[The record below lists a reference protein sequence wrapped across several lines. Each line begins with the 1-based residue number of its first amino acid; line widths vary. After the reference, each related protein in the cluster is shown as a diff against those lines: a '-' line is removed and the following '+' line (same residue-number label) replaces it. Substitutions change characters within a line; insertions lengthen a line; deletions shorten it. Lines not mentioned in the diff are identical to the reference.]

1 MPSVGAD
8 WGDAPAQRD
17 VAVEHP
23 AQNDPRVFRR
33 TAAPTQPT
41 APPSRV
47 IAGRETPQVSG
58 LPVRS
63 GLSKPGGDAPRAETT
78 ADEAA

>member
-1 MPSVGAD
+1 MRARTG
-8 WGDAPAQRD
+8 GDAPAQRD

-23 AQNDPRVFRR
+23 AAERPPHFPPYG
-33 TAAPTQPT
+33 TPTQPT
-41 APPSRV
+41 AQPSRV
-47 IAGRETPQVSG
+47 VAGRETPQVSD

-78 ADEAA
+78 ADETA